1 MFDSRADTFF
11 GGIEDLQN
19 KIFQSLDKFAA
30 TISDLWNT

>member
-19 KIFQSLDKFAA
+19 KIFQSLDNFA
-30 TISDLWNT
+30 IRIKDLWDI